1 MLRRIIVI
9 LIVIVGFL
17 LQSSVFSAIS
27 MGGIVPNILII
38 ITSSFGFMRG
48 KNEGMVIGFLCG
60 LIMDVFYGDILGF
73 YALVYLVIGY
83 LNGFFRSIFYPE
95 DIKLPMILITASEL
109 AYCFLCFIFLFMLR
123 GKFHLGYYFVHI
135 FLPEI
140 AYTILVTLLVYKG
153 ILFVNERLENR
164 EKRRA

>member
-1 MLRRIIVI
+1 MLRKIVVL

-17 LQSSVFSAIS
+17 LQGTVFSGIS

-48 KNEGMVIGFLCG
+48 KNEGMAIGFLCG
-60 LIMDVFYGDILGF
+60 LIMDVYFGEILGF

-95 DIKLPMILITASEL
+95 DIKLPMILISASEL

-123 GKFHLGYYFVHI
+123 GKFHLGFYFVHI

-140 AYTILVTLLVYKG
+140 AYTILVTLIIYKG
-153 ILFVNERLENR
+153 ILFVNERLELM
-164 EKRRA
+164 EKRRS

>member
-1 MLRRIIVI
+1 MLRKCIVI

-48 KNEGMVIGFLCG
+48 KNEGMVIGFFCG

-123 GKFHLGYYFVHI
+123 GKFHLGYYFMHI

-140 AYTILVTLLVYKG
+140 AYTILVTLLIYKG
-153 ILFVNERLENR
+153 ILFVNERLENG

>member
-1 MLRRIIVI
+1 MFRKIVVVLIVI
-9 LIVIVGFL
+9 LGFL
-17 LQSSVFSAIS
+17 LQGTVFSGIS

-48 KNEGMVIGFLCG
+48 KNEGMAIGFMCG
-60 LIMDVFYGDILGF
+60 LILDIFFGDILGF
-73 YALVYLVIGY
+73 YALIYLFIGY
-83 LNGFFRSIFYPE
+83 LNGFFKSIFYPE
-95 DIKLPMILITASEL
+95 DIKLPMILIAASEL

-123 GKFHLGYYFVHI
+123 GKFNLGYYFVHI

-140 AYTILVTLLVYKG
+140 AYTIFVTLIVYKF
-153 ILFVNERLENR
+153 ILWVNEWLEGI

>member
-1 MLRRIIVI
+1 MLRKIVVFCIVI
-9 LIVIVGFL
+9 IGFL
-17 LQSSVFSAIS
+17 LQGSVFSGIS

-48 KNEGMVIGFLCG
+48 KNEGMVIGFMCG
-60 LIMDVFYGDILGF
+60 LIMDIFFGDILGF

-95 DIKLPMILITASEL
+95 DIKLPMILIAASEL

-123 GKFHLGYYFVHI
+123 GKFHLGFYFVHI

-140 AYTILVTLLVYKG
+140 AYTILVTLIIYKL
-153 ILFVNERLENR
+153 ILWINERLETW
-164 EKRRA
+164 EKRSA

>member
-48 KNEGMVIGFLCG
+48 KNEGMVIGFFCG

>member
-1 MLRRIIVI
+1 
-9 LIVIVGFL
+9 
-17 LQSSVFSAIS
+17 
-27 MGGIVPNILII
+27 MGGIVPNIMII

-48 KNEGMVIGFLCG
+48 KNEGMVIGFFCG

-73 YALVYLVIGY
+73 YALLYLVIGY

-95 DIKLPMILITASEL
+95 DIKLPMILIAASEL
-109 AYCFLCFIFLFMLR
+109 AYCFLSFVFLFMLR

-140 AYTILVTLLVYKG
+140 AYTILVTLIIYKL
-153 ILFVNERLENR
+153 ILWVNERLELW
-164 EKRRA
+164 EKRRS

>member
-1 MLRRIIVI
+1 MFRKIVVVLIVI
-9 LIVIVGFL
+9 LGFL
-17 LQSSVFSAIS
+17 LQGTVFSGIS

-48 KNEGMVIGFLCG
+48 KNEGMAIGFMCG
-60 LIMDVFYGDILGF
+60 LILDIFFGDILGF
-73 YALVYLVIGY
+73 YALIYLFIGY
-83 LNGFFRSIFYPE
+83 LNGFFKSIFYPE
-95 DIKLPMILITASEL
+95 DIKLPMILIAASEL

-123 GKFHLGYYFVHI
+123 GKFNLGYYFVHI

-140 AYTILVTLLVYKG
+140 AYTIFVTLIVYKF
-153 ILFVNERLENR
+153 ILLVNEWLEGI

>member
-140 AYTILVTLLVYKG
+140 AYTILVTLLIYKG

>member
-1 MLRRIIVI
+1 MLRKIIVI

-123 GKFHLGYYFVHI
+123 GKFHLGYYFLHI

-140 AYTILVTLLVYKG
+140 AYTILVTLLIYKG